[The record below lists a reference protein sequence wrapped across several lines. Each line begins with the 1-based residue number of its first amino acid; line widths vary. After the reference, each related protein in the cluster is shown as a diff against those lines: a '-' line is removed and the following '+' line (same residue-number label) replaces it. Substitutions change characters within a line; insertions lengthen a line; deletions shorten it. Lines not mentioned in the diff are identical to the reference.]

1 MTEEELAVKTQ
12 ELIDLID
19 ECLAILEKA
28 ATR

>member
-19 ECLAILEKA
+19 ECLAILKA